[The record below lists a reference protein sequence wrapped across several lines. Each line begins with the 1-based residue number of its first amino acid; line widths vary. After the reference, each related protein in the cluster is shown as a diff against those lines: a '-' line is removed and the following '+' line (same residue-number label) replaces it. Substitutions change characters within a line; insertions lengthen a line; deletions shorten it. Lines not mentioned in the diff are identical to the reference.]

1 MSAAIEAAMEGI
13 PAIGFSLCEFGADA
27 DFSHCH
33 NYIIKICQQVL
44 VHGLP
49 LGLTLNVNFP
59 AKSEV
64 PLKGIKVAK
73 QANAV
78 YREFFEERKDPYGQ
92 SYYWMDGNLE
102 NNDLNNNTD
111 LDALSDNYVSIVP
124 VKYDLTD
131 YAELELMKSWNL

>member
-1 MSAAIEAAMEGI
+1 M
-13 PAIGFSLCEFGADA
+13 
-27 DFSHCH
+27 
-33 NYIIKICQQVL
+33 L

-49 LGLTLNVNFP
+49 KGLTLNVNFP

-102 NNDLNNNTD
+102 NDDLNNDDGRIVGNSNFVYNEVSGSG
-111 LDALSDNYVSIVP
+111 LVYDNNNILFIIIFSFKLKGVVILFGYL
-124 VKYDLTD
+124 Y
-131 YAELELMKSWNL
+131 NLYNN